1 MRQRDRADEV
11 RQSLPP
17 DLQRAMLI
25 SQEKGASFF
34 VTTLPLARYGFT
46 LSKGEFLDAV
56 LLRYMWPL
64 PNLPAQCVCGSP
76 FSVDH
81 SQMCHTGGFINMRHD
96 AIRDLLATEMREFL
110 RDVQTEPAL
119 TPLSGEVI
127 LPTSANR
134 EPDARGDIRARG
146 FWADQQSAYFD
157 IRVF

>member
-1 MRQRDRADEV
+1 
-11 RQSLPP
+11 
-17 DLQRAMLI
+17 
-25 SQEKGASFF
+25 
-34 VTTLPLARYGFT
+34 
-46 LSKGEFLDAV
+46 
-56 LLRYMWPL
+56 
-64 PNLPAQCVCGSP
+64 
-76 FSVDH
+76 
-81 SQMCHTGGFINMRHD
+81 MRHD